1 MRILAFETSAK
12 AASVALLDEGKLI
25 GEYYQNCGQTH
36 SRTLMKMAQD
46 LLDNCGLIVKDLTA
60 VACAAG
66 PGSFTGVRI
75 GVAAA
80 KGLAWGAEKP
90 CVGVSTLEAMAQQA
104 AEFDGLICCAMDARR
119 EQVYNALFT
128 CQDGVLTRCTEDRA
142 ISMEELEKELKNT
155 EKPKIMVGD
164 GAQLC
169 YNTFGKS
176 LFGCICA
183 PEHLVMQRASGVAL
197 TAQRMLQTGA
207 EFNGAELVPNYLRL
221 SQAER
226 ERNERLQKSKGEV

>member
-12 AASVALLDEGKLI
+12 AASVALLEEDRLV
-25 GEYYQNCGQTH
+25 GEYYQNSGQTH
-36 SRTLMKMAQD
+36 SRTLLKMAQD
-46 LLDNCGLIVKDLTA
+46 LLENCGTGVEDVTA

-80 KGLAWGAEKP
+80 KGFAWGRELP
-90 CVGVSTLEAMAQQA
+90 CVGVSTLEGMAYEA
-104 AEFDGLICCAMDARR
+104 LDFEGLICCAMDARR
-119 EQVYNALFT
+119 QQVYHALFD
-128 CQDGVLTRCTEDRA
+128 CHEGKLTRLADDCA
-142 ISMEELEKELKNT
+142 ISMEELKKEL
-155 EKPKIMVGD
+155 EKYEKAKIMVGD

-176 LFGCICA
+176 MPGCICA
-183 PEHLVMQRASGVAL
+183 PEHLRMQRASGVAL
-197 TAQRMLQTGA
+197 AARTLLLTGKK
-207 EFNGAELVPNYLRL
+207 FDGAELVPNYLRL

-226 ERNERLQKSKGEV
+226 ERMRRMEGAK